1 MELRTLFSDNST
13 ISDISVNANDY
24 HTGADVIAMVS
35 AEDKILIGSYFP
47 FNHLYLKMGSTVNA
61 LASVMTIKYWDGA
74 EFRAVAE
81 LIDET
86 KSSGAT
92 LAQSGFI
99 TFVPHKKHSWVKED
113 TVDIDDNEEVTGL
126 GTVKIYERY
135 WIEITVSADL
145 TAGTELEWIGN
156 IFNKDD
162 NTIDGLYPDLALS
175 KTKTAYQTGKTDW
188 EEQRVLAA
196 EEIID
201 DLKKANIIVSA
212 GHILER
218 SDFRLAEVHKVAAIV
233 YNAFGSARDEERA
246 KASSKY
252 KNALAG
258 FAATIDKNEN
268 ARSDSSER
276 RETSSHGFR

>member
-1 MELRTLFSDNST
+1 MELRTLFSDNT
-13 ISDISVNANDY
+13 VISDISVNANDY
-24 HTGADVIAMVS
+24 YSGEDTIAMIA
-35 AEDKILIGSYFP
+35 AEDYIFIGSYFP

-61 LASVMTIKYWDGA
+61 LASVMSVEYYDGT

-99 TFVPHKKHSWVKED
+99 TFVPHKKYGWVKED
-113 TVDIDDNEEVTGL
+113 TVDINDNEEITDL

-135 WIEITVSADL
+135 WIRIKVSADL
-145 TAGTELEWIGN
+145 TAGTELAWVGN
-156 IFNKDD
+156 LFNKDD
-162 NTIDGLYPDLALS
+162 NALEGIYPDLALTT
-175 KTKTAYQTGKTDW
+175 TKTAYQAGKTDW

-201 DLKKANIIVSA
+201 DLKKANIIISA

-218 SDFRLAEVHKVAAIV
+218 SDFRMAEIHKVASIV
-233 YNAFGSARDEERA
+233 YNAFGSARDTERA

-252 KNALAG
+252 KNALDG

-268 ARSDSSER
+268 ARSDSNER